1 MTASY
6 KAMLDGYTVAD
17 WDAVIRLHQN
27 DIASLQARYGK
38 QANIAWVGEEIDY
51 LRFKI
56 QQAEQRK
63 AVLTAPANGDDNAN
77 L

>member
-1 MTASY
+1 METDY
-6 KAMLDGYTVAD
+6 QTMLDRYTVSD
-17 WDAVIRLHQN
+17 WNAVIRLHQA
-27 DIASLQARYGK
+27 DIEALQARYGT

-51 LRFKI
+51 LRLKI

-63 AVLTAPANGDDNAN
+63 AALIALANGDDNAN